1 MLAPPR
7 ADGEATMQGLMMD
20 VPLTIPLIV
29 RHAEA
34 LHGAKLVISRG
45 PERGIERLTYGE
57 LFGRARQ
64 LAGALQDLGVRRGDR
79 VATFCWNHHQHV
91 ETYFAVPCM
100 RAVVHTLNIRL
111 AAEELAYI
119 TNHAGDSV
127 IVVDRVLLPAFER
140 FRDQVKSL
148 QHVIVV
154 DPEGSGGGP
163 PGSIDY
169 ETLVAAGD
177 ADPFDDRIDERDA
190 AAMCYTSGTTGR
202 PKGVVYSH
210 RSQLLHTLVISQPVC
225 LGMAERDVVMP
236 IVPMFHANAWGVP
249 YAAALAGANQ
259 VHPGPYLDPK
269 SLLELMSSER
279 VTSAMGVPT
288 IWLGILQ
295 ELDRNAAAYD
305 LTALRNV
312 MIGGAAV
319 PESLIRA
326 FAERHGIA
334 ITQGWGMTETSPVGS
349 ISTLTSELEQSDAG
363 TQYGYRA
370 RAGRPLPL
378 VEVRVR
384 DESGVRAW
392 DDSGMAEL
400 EIRGPWV
407 ASSYYEAGDAG
418 DRFTSDGWFKTGDI
432 ASIDARGYIAIR
444 DRAKGVIKSGGEWI
458 SSVALENAIMGLPG
472 VAEAA
477 VVGIAHPRWDER
489 PLALVVPR
497 EGCTITIEEIRA
509 QLASRF
515 PKWWLP
521 DAVELVSAIP
531 KTSVGKFQKR
541 EIRERYCDRYSSGSE
556 TVAPPPV
563 AEPAGSR

>member
-1 MLAPPR
+1 MH
-7 ADGEATMQGLMMD
+7 GLMMD

-34 LHGAKLVISRG
+34 LHGAKLVISRR
-45 PERGIERLTYGE
+45 PDRGVTRFTYGE
-57 LFGRARQ
+57 LFGRARR
-64 LAGALQDLGVRRGDR
+64 LAGALHELGVRRGDR
-79 VATFCWNHHQHV
+79 VATFCWNHHQHL

-100 RAVVHTLNIRL
+100 GAVVHTLNIRL
-111 AAEELAYI
+111 SAEELAYI
-119 TNHAGDSV
+119 ANHAGDSV
-127 IVVDRVLLPAFER
+127 VIVDRVLLPAFER
-140 FRDQVKSL
+140 FRDKLTSVRE
-148 QHVIVV
+148 VIVV
-154 DPEGSGGGP
+154 DDEAAASNTP
-163 PGSIDY
+163 PGALQY
-169 ETLVAAGD
+169 EALISSGKSH
-177 ADPFDDRIDERDA
+177 PFDERIDERDA

-210 RSQLLHTLVISQPVC
+210 RSQILHTLVVSQPVC

-236 IVPMFHANAWGVP
+236 VVPMFHANAWGVP

-259 VHPGPYLDPK
+259 VHPGPHLDPR
-269 SLLELMSSER
+269 SLLELMASER
-279 VTSAMGVPT
+279 VTSSMGVPT

-305 LTALRNV
+305 LTALEHV

-349 ISTLTSELEQSDAG
+349 ISTLTSELEEADAA
-363 TQYGYRA
+363 TQYAYRA

-378 VEVRVR
+378 FDIRVR
-384 DESGVRAW
+384 DDSGVRTW

-400 EIRGPWV
+400 EVRGPWV
-407 ASSYYEAGDAG
+407 ASSYYDAADAG
-418 DRFTSDGWFKTGDI
+418 ERFTSDGWFKTGDI
-432 ASIDARGYIAIR
+432 ASVDARGYIAIR
-444 DRAKGVIKSGGEWI
+444 DRAKDVIKSGGEWI

-541 EIRERYCDRYSSGSE
+541 EIRERYCDRYRDAPE
-556 TVAPPPV
+556 TVAAPE
-563 AEPAGSR
+563 AARAGSR

>member
-1 MLAPPR
+1 MLAPPT
-7 ADGEATMQGLMMD
+7 ADGEAIMQGLMMD

-34 LHGAKLVISRG
+34 LHGAKLVISRTAQ
-45 PERGIERLTYGE
+45 RTVTRLPYGE
-57 LFGRARQ
+57 LFSRARR
-64 LAGALQDLGVRRGDR
+64 LAGALHELGVRRGDR

-100 RAVVHTLNIRL
+100 GAVVHTLNIRL
-111 AAEELAYI
+111 SAEELAYI
-119 TNHAGDSV
+119 ANHAGDSV
-127 IVVDRVLLPAFER
+127 VIVDRVLLPAFER
-140 FRDQVKSL
+140 FRAQLTSVRE
-148 QHVIVV
+148 VIVV
-154 DPEGSGGGP
+154 DDEGASNTL
-163 PGSIDY
+163 PGSLDY
-169 ETLVAAGD
+169 ETLIGSGK
-177 ADPFDDRIDERDA
+177 PHSFDGPIDERDA

-210 RSQLLHTLVISQPVC
+210 RSQLLHTLVVGLPVC

-269 SLLELMSSER
+269 SLLELMTSER
-279 VTSAMGVPT
+279 VTTAMGVPT

-305 LTALRNV
+305 LAALEHV

-326 FAERHGIA
+326 FAERHDIA

-349 ISTLTSELEQSDAG
+349 MSTLTSELEEADAA
-363 TQYGYRA
+363 TQYAYRA

-378 VEVRVR
+378 VEIRVR
-384 DESGVRAW
+384 DDSGVRPW

-400 EIRGPWV
+400 EVRGPWV
-407 ASSYYEAGDAG
+407 ASSYYEAADAG
-418 DRFTSDGWFKTGDI
+418 ERFTPDGWFRTGDI

-444 DRAKGVIKSGGEWI
+444 DRAKDVIKSGGEWI

-477 VVGIAHPRWDER
+477 VVGIAHPRWEER
-489 PLALVVPR
+489 PLAVVVPR
-497 EGCTITIEEIRA
+497 EGCVITAEEIRA
-509 QLASRF
+509 QLALRF

-521 DAVELVSAIP
+521 DAIELVSAIP

-541 EIRERYCDRYSSGSE
+541 EIRECYRDRYSGATA
-556 TVAPPPV
+556 TVPDASM
-563 AEPAGSR
+563 AEPAHTQ

>member
-1 MLAPPR
+1 
-7 ADGEATMQGLMMD
+7 GLMMD

-34 LHGAKLVISRG
+34 LHGAKLVISRR
-45 PERGIERLTYGE
+45 PDRSVERLTYADV
-57 LFGRARQ
+57 FGRARR
-64 LAGALQDLGVRRGDR
+64 LAGALHELGVRRGDR
-79 VATFCWNHHQHV
+79 VATFSWNHHQHV

-100 RAVVHTLNIRL
+100 GAVVHTLNIRL
-111 AAEELAYI
+111 SADELTYI
-119 TNHAGDSV
+119 ANHAGDSV
-127 IVVDRVLLPAFER
+127 VIVDRVLLPAFER
-140 FRDQVKSL
+140 FREKLTSVRE
-148 QHVIVV
+148 VIVV
-154 DPEGSGGGP
+154 GDDGASDSP
-163 PGSIDY
+163 PGVLDY
-169 ETLVAAGD
+169 EALVASGK
-177 ADPFDDRIDERDA
+177 PHSFDEPIDERDA

-210 RSQLLHTLVISQPVC
+210 RSQLLHTLVVSQPVC
-225 LGMAERDVVMP
+225 LGTAERDVVLP

-259 VHPGPYLDPK
+259 VHPGPHLDPR
-269 SLLELMSSER
+269 SLLELMSSEH

-295 ELDRNAAAYD
+295 ELDRNAASYD
-305 LTALRNV
+305 LTALEHV

-349 ISTLTSELEQSDAG
+349 ISGLTSELEGADSA
-363 TQYGYRA
+363 TQYAYRA

-378 VEVRVR
+378 VDVRVR

-400 EIRGPWV
+400 EVRGPWI
-407 ASSYYEAGDAG
+407 ASSYYNAPDAG
-418 DRFTSDGWFKTGDI
+418 DRFTNDGWFKTGDI
-432 ASIDARGYIAIR
+432 ASIDPRGYIAIR
-444 DRAKGVIKSGGEWI
+444 DRAKDVIKSGGEWI

-497 EGCTITIEEIRA
+497 EGCVITADEIRA
-509 QLASRF
+509 QLAPRF

-541 EIRERYCDRYSSGSE
+541 EIRERYRDRYTGL
-556 TVAPPPV
+556 TVDGGPSTDIDPLTTVNGQPSTARQR
-563 AEPAGSR
+563 A